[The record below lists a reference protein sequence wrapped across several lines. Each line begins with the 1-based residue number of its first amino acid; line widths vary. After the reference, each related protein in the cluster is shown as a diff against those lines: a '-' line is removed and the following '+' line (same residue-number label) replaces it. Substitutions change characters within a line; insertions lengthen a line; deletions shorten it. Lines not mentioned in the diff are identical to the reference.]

1 MCPFGAENHSAEPL
15 REELTNRLP
24 PPIRSAAMNEAFYEP
39 DGDDSFVATELTRGP
54 WDPGAQHAGPP
65 SALLG
70 REIEGMEGSEEFQ
83 VGRVVFE
90 ILRPVPIG
98 VVRVEARVL
107 RPGRKVRLVEASL
120 SGEAGEL
127 MRATAWQLR
136 RTELVLPEGVVDE
149 GAGPQGPEEGWTPE
163 FFPTGQD
170 AGYHTAM
177 EWKAVAGAFL
187 EAGPATVW
195 MRMRQALVAG
205 EEPTALQRALV
216 AADVGNGISAVLDW
230 REYVFINVD
239 LTVHFERMPAGE
251 WVCVDAV
258 TRPQSTGIGTA
269 ESVLSDQRGRIGRA
283 AQSLLIERR

>member
-1 MCPFGAENHSAEPL
+1 L
-15 REELTNRLP
+15 RGGDGTRHLF
-24 PPIRSAAMNEAFYEP
+24 IGSAAVADAFYER
-39 DGDDSFVATELTRGP
+39 GEGEGQYVAAELTRGP
-54 WDPGAQHAGPP
+54 WDPGSQHAGPP

-70 REIEGMEGSEEFQ
+70 GEIERVEGSEAFQ

-98 VVRVEARVL
+98 AMRVEARVL
-107 RPGRKVRLVEASL
+107 RPGRRVRLVEASL
-120 SGEAGEL
+120 SNEDGEL

-136 RTELVLPEGVVDE
+136 TTELELPGGAVDD
-149 GAGPQGPEEGWTPE
+149 APPPAGPEEGWTPE

-170 AGYHTAM
+170 VGYHTAM

-195 MRMRQALVAG
+195 MRMRQPLVAG
-205 EEPTALQRALV
+205 EEPTPLQRALV

-239 LTVHFERMPAGE
+239 LTVHFERMPEGE

-269 ESVLSDQRGRIGRA
+269 ESVLSDERGRIGRA
-283 AQSLLIERR
+283 AQSLLIAAR